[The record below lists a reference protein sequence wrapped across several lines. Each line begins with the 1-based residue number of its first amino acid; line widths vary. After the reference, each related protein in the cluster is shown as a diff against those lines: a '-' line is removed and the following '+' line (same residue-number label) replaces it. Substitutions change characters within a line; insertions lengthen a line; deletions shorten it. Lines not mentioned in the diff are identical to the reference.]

1 MFVRAV
7 PANNQESLRAYL
19 MTNEFR
25 NPPSMLVRQRF
36 WAITLFHFLLITT
49 SIVIAWLL
57 RFDFRMPSSS
67 LLFGCVPV
75 LILFRVAALARFNLL
90 HGYWRHSDVTDV
102 IDIGKA
108 TALGSFAF
116 FVSTRYVL
124 GKSEFPLSIY
134 ILEAIITSAGLAGA
148 RLCAM
153 ALKNRTLPGSGMR
166 GKRRVIIAGAGEAAS
181 LLIREMLRTEFVA
194 VACLDDDVFKHGAK
208 IHGVPVVGSIDVIS
222 AVISTLE
229 AEEVFIAIPSASGAQ
244 MQRISRMCDEA
255 GVRYRTVPNLHDLL
269 MGRGSISQLREVSVE
284 DLLGRDPVQLD
295 LSMIRNQISG
305 KVVMVTGAA
314 GSIGSELCRQVL
326 AYFPAKLVV
335 LDQAETPMFYL
346 QLQLTKQPAGDRV
359 VYVVADVANTSRM
372 RRILSEG
379 AVDIIFHAAAYK
391 HVPLVEANIRG
402 ALINNVLAV
411 PPLLDVAEECGC
423 EAFVL
428 ISSDKAVEPT
438 SFMGATKRLGELM
451 LAARPKKKLRCVS
464 VRFGNVLGSQGSV
477 IPVFKEQ
484 IETESRITITHPDIT
499 RFFMTI
505 PEAVS
510 LVLQAFTIG
519 EHGDILVLDM
529 GNPIRILDLAHSLIR
544 QCGKTPG
551 EVKIEF
557 VGLRPGEKLHED
569 LFYPREKQLPTTNRK
584 VKRTQSEII
593 PWPALWAHLED
604 LISLTTSGT
613 EVSIRAKMKEIIPEY
628 SYQNEPVQV
637 QDESAENTFSPAM
650 NIARAFAA
658 GAGQD

>member
-1 MFVRAV
+1 
-7 PANNQESLRAYL
+7 
-19 MTNEFR
+19 
-25 NPPSMLVRQRF
+25 
-36 WAITLFHFLLITT
+36 
-49 SIVIAWLL
+49 
-57 RFDFRMPSSS
+57 
-67 LLFGCVPV
+67 
-75 LILFRVAALARFNLL
+75 
-90 HGYWRHSDVTDV
+90 
-102 IDIGKA
+102 
-108 TALGSFAF
+108 
-116 FVSTRYVL
+116 
-124 GKSEFPLSIY
+124 
-134 ILEAIITSAGLAGA
+134 
-148 RLCAM
+148 
-153 ALKNRTLPGSGMR
+153 
-166 GKRRVIIAGAGEAAS
+166 
-181 LLIREMLRTEFVA
+181 
-194 VACLDDDVFKHGAK
+194 
-208 IHGVPVVGSIDVIS
+208 
-222 AVISTLE
+222 
-229 AEEVFIAIPSASGAQ
+229 
-244 MQRISRMCDEA
+244 
-255 GVRYRTVPNLHDLL
+255 
-269 MGRGSISQLREVSVE
+269 
-284 DLLGRDPVQLD
+284 
-295 LSMIRNQISG
+295 
-305 KVVMVTGAA
+305 MVTGAA

-326 AYFPAKLVV
+326 AYSPAKLIV

-359 VYVVADVANTSRM
+359 VYSVADVANTSRM

-391 HVPLVEANIRG
+391 HVPLVELNIRG
-402 ALINNVLAV
+402 ALNNNVLAV

-423 EAFVL
+423 ETFVL

-451 LAARPKKKLRCVS
+451 LAARPKKNMRCVS

-484 IETESRITITHPDIT
+484 IEKESRVTITHPEIT

-529 GNPIRILDLAHSLIR
+529 GNPVRILDLAHSLIR
-544 QCGKTPG
+544 QCGKSPS
-551 EVKIEF
+551 EIKIEF

-569 LFYPREKQLPTTNRK
+569 LFYPREKQLPTSNRK

-604 LISLTTSGT
+604 LISLTNSGT
-613 EVSIRAKMKEIIPEY
+613 EISIRAKMKEIIPEY
-628 SYQNEPVQV
+628 SYQTELVRV
-637 QDESAENTFSPAM
+637 QDQLAESTFSPVM